1 MSLRA
6 CGVVAVAG
14 AAVAGLEGDPLLDG
28 ADRVEVLVELAAVVA
43 GRPGRAGRGC
53 RRPRGRGRS
62 GRRRPAAA
70 AGLGAEEAVEGE
82 LGVDLAGDRRGRAR
96 PGDVRAVEPGVAD
109 VGVDAGGHRLDAE
122 LERGQRGQ
130 HADPPGGELVDRHA
144 AGVQVGAG
152 GPVDRGAGQPG
163 GVLDVMAVAGERA
176 PVAQAGQDEDVV
188 LVPGQGLED
197 GRELVVLALPL
208 GGPGAA
214 GCTRWARTGRPSGP
228 AAGRRPP
235 AAAAARAPDAGRM
248 ASSSG
253 RPTIAPAPRSTV
265 RRVIGRFFRLI
276 ARPPDARCAGTG
288 TGSS

>member
-14 AAVAGLEGDPLLDG
+14 AAVAGLVGDPLLDG
-28 ADRVEVLVELAAVVA
+28 ADRVEVLVELAAVVLADPIPQGA
-43 GRPGRAGRGC
+43 GVVGDEVEDAPVVDAG
-53 RRPRGRGRS
+53 
-62 GRRRPAAA
+62 AA

-82 LGVDLAGDRRGRAR
+82 LGVDLAGDGRGRAR

-122 LERGQRGQ
+122 LERGDRGQ
-130 HADPPGGELVDRHA
+130 HADPPGRELVHRHA

-176 PVAQAGQDEDVV
+176 LVAQAGEHEDVV

-208 GGPGAA
+208 GGPGAGVAPVGPEEA
-214 GCTRWARTGRPSGP
+214 GHPDRRPVVGP
-228 AAGRRPP
+228 AGRGGQGARRGAHGLQQRQADHRARAAEHRPP
-235 AAAAARAPDAGRM
+235 RDRSILPAHHSAP
-248 ASSSG
+248 
-253 RPTIAPAPRSTV
+253 
-265 RRVIGRFFRLI
+265 
-276 ARPPDARCAGTG
+276 
-288 TGSS
+288 